1 MEAILTAEQAKE
13 ARSKTHL
20 SQGKVAADLGINRT
34 YLSLFEG
41 GKYVLEDSVLKSLR
55 SYYQEHGYDFEGA
68 DAPAA
73 RVERQAP
80 QARGSVRVMDGF
92 QVVAAMPDD
101 EAEILLAE
109 YVQNQVKINELCA
122 QKPEEDR
129 WVFFSEVDKADLRE
143 RQQQILMLMARNFTL
158 VEQLHGHET
167 VLPCHQS
174 EKETPKETVGDYLSK
189 LFADVFGF
197 QDAATADVDP
207 EEAVPPRRSL
217 RIFRSQEKEK
227 DDLLL

>member
-122 QKPEEDR
+122 QKPEEDS
-129 WVFFSEVDKADLRE
+129 WVFFSEVDEADLRE

-158 VEQLHGHET
+158 IEQLHGRET
-167 VLPCHQS
+167 VLPCLES
-174 EKETPKETVGDYLSK
+174 EKGRPKETVGDYLSGI
-189 LFADVFGF
+189 FADVFGF
-197 QDAATADVDP
+197 RDHTVTEDTGEDEAA
-207 EEAVPPRRSL
+207 
-217 RIFRSQEKEK
+217 
-227 DDLLL
+227 

>member
-13 ARSKTHL
+13 ARNKTRL

-122 QKPEEDR
+122 QKPEEDS
-129 WVFFSEVDKADLRE
+129 WVLFSEVDEADLRE
-143 RQQQILMLMARNFTL
+143 RQQQILMLMARNFSL
-158 VEQLHGHET
+158 VEQLHGRET
-167 VLPCHQS
+167 LLPCS
-174 EKETPKETVGDYLSK
+174 ESEAEAEKVTVGDYLSR

-197 QDAATADVDP
+197 RDHTVAEDTGQ
-207 EEAVPPRRSL
+207 EEAA
-217 RIFRSQEKEK
+217 
-227 DDLLL
+227 